1 MGGHI
6 LDLVL
11 ARPDENLMN
20 NCVVGVRLSDH
31 HFLCFDLLH
40 KKPEF
45 QKEEVVI
52 RNFKKINVFEF
63 QKDMKSQF
71 DEIMGL
77 ECVEHLTETF

>member
-1 MGGHI
+1 MI
-6 LDLVL
+6 DFW
-11 ARPDENLMN
+11 ACPWY
-20 NCVVGVRLSDH
+20 VVPISDH
-31 HFLCFDLLH
+31 HYLCFDLLH

-45 QKEEVVI
+45 QKEEFVI

-77 ECVEHLTETF
+77 ECVEHLTETFWKVNN